1 MRDVSCVRIKLKGEQ
16 TGMRKPPK
24 LIHGRWFVAYEPD
37 PERFVLYDADSEAD
51 APRVLWEQDKPKAS
65 SFRWDVCSMTSVEGQ
80 CIVYVLL
87 GLPVESR
94 PFSNL
99 LYVYTCP
106 LGPLFGCRFL

>member
-37 PERFVLYDADSEAD
+37 PERFVLYDADS
-51 APRVLWEQDKPKAS
+51 KAS

-106 LGPLFGCRFL
+106 LGPLLGCRFL